1 MQVSFPHYTPVFS
14 DSDAADDAPVLP
26 VEPVLFNVGPAG
38 SSGGGGKRE
47 IKSEA
52 EGLPAQPPSS
62 AQPAAETEQ
71 SPENAGEQP
80 DAEAGEPDENPG
92 LQPKNKNYFKSD
104 STPDTGIG
112 NA

>member
-1 MQVSFPHYTPVFS
+1 MRVFFSNYTPILSQADAS
-14 DSDAADDAPVLP
+14 DDTPVLP
-26 VEPVLFNVGPAG
+26 VEPVLFNTDSAG

-47 IKSEA
+47 IKSEQ
-52 EGLPAQPPSS
+52 EGLRGKAPSS
-62 AQPAAETEQ
+62 AQPAAQNDQ

-80 DAEAGEPDENPG
+80 DAAAGEPDENPG

-112 NA
+112 NV

>member
-1 MQVSFPHYTPVFS
+1 MRIFFSQYTPVLSETDAS
-14 DSDAADDAPVLP
+14 DDTPVLP

-38 SSGGGGKRE
+38 ASGGGGKRD
-47 IKSEA
+47 IKRDE
-52 EGLPAQPPSS
+52 EGLPARLPS
-62 AQPAAETEQ
+62 ADTDAN
-71 SPENAGEQP
+71 PENAGEQP
-80 DAEAGEPDENPG
+80 DAAAGEGDKNPG

>member
-14 DSDAADDAPVLP
+14 ESEASDDAPVLP
-26 VEPVLFNVGPAG
+26 VEPVLFNAD

-52 EGLPAQPPSS
+52 EGLPGKAPSS

-80 DAEAGEPDENPG
+80 DAAAGEPDENPG

-112 NA
+112 NV

>member
-1 MQVSFPHYTPVFS
+1 MRIFFS
-14 DSDAADDAPVLP
+14 PFTAVTTETDAAEDTPVLP
-26 VEPVLFNVGPAG
+26 VEPVLFNTDA
-38 SSGGGGKRE
+38 GGGGKRE

-52 EGLPAQPPSS
+52 EGLPGQAPAS
-62 AQPAAETEQ
+62 AQPAAETDL

-80 DAEAGEPDENPG
+80 DLPAGETDENPG

-112 NA
+112 NV